1 MAKQNKRYFWL
12 KLYDDFFTSKRIK
25 RLRQVA
31 GGDTY
36 TIIYLKMQLKALK
49 QDGYLYYDGVLNDFA
64 EELALDLDESPDNVR
79 MTIDYLIKVGLLE
92 MSSDGMEYYLT
103 YLKNCIGSETA
114 STQRSR
120 ECRLRKKEQK
130 ALQCNTD
137 ATPLQQNLLQ
147 CNTNATPLQHLC
159 NVEKEKE
166 KEKEINI
173 SNTDVLDIS
182 SDNENVSDPEPYEES
197 IENTTKQFVV
207 IAEQWNQL
215 EKFGITPV
223 RIIGPNTE
231 RGRMLRA
238 RIRQYGFESFKEI
251 VEQISQSEF
260 LQGKNE
266 RGWQVTFDWVVHPSN
281 YSKVLEGN
289 YKTSRKIQQQ
299 AINRQARNFVDL
311 GNRFNDFEQNNYDF
325 NELELK
331 LLDN

>member
-49 QDGYLYYDGVLNDFA
+49 QDGYLYFDGVLNDFA

-79 MTIDYLIKVGLLE
+79 MTIDYLIKVGLME

-120 ECRLRKKEQK
+120 ECRQRKKENL

-137 ATPLQQNLLQ
+137 ATPLQQKMLQ
-147 CNTNATPLQHLC
+147 CNTDATPLQHLC
-159 NVEKEKE
+159 NVEKEIE
-166 KEKEINI
+166 KEKEINTL
-173 SNTDVLDIS
+173 NTDVFNVS
-182 SDNENVSDPEPYEES
+182 SDRKKLSDTES
-197 IENTTKQFVV
+197 INPSSDIPKMTKEFYE
-207 IAEQWNQL
+207 IAEQWNTL
-215 EKFGITPV
+215 EQYGIPAV

-238 RIRQYGFESFKEI
+238 RIKQYGFDSFREI
-251 VEQISQSEF
+251 VEQIKASEY
-260 LQGKNE
+260 LQGKVN
-266 RGWQVTFDWVVHPSN
+266 GWQVTFDWVVHPSN
-281 YSKVLEGN
+281 YAKVLEGN
-289 YKTSRKIQQQ
+289 YKTSIKT
-299 AINRQARNFVDL
+299 RQSSSRPRNFVNIDSVYAET
-311 GNRFNDFEQNNYDF
+311 DMK
-325 NELELK
+325 ELEEQ